1 MKECNSENK
10 IIDFSEGVIMQYA
23 LFDAGNRKFLL
34 DANELGLLK
43 DWKDN
48 HVEELSDFCE
58 SEHPYYVC
66 YGGYLLNPE
75 MSDENIDEKLKSME
89 NFWLAA
95 IDDYGQYC
103 HQIAFYS
110 IRSFPVMSIGYQ
122 RIVPFAALIKSDEC
136 IISKISDTSGF
147 SVTAFLRIAQYDIA
161 TNILNREGIF
171 AFNGVE
177 MIFKDSVS
185 EENWKRFVSEE
196 RAIRCADKLIRCKG

>member
-1 MKECNSENK
+1 
-10 IIDFSEGVIMQYA
+10 MQYA
-23 LFDAGNRKFLL
+23 LFDVGHRKFLL
-34 DANELGLLK
+34 DATEFGLLK
-43 DWKDN
+43 DWKEN
-48 HVEELSDFCE
+48 PVKELSGFDE
-58 SEHPYYVC
+58 SSHPYYLC

-75 MSDENIDEKLKSME
+75 MSDENINEKLKAMG

-95 IDDYGQYC
+95 IDDYGQNC

-147 SVTAFLRIAQYDIA
+147 SVTAFLRIAEWDIA

-177 MIFKDSVS
+177 MRFKEPVS
-185 EENWKRFVSEE
+185 EDNWQRLISEE
-196 RAIRCADKLIRCKG
+196 HAIRCANKLIRCRG